1 MGMNQWGSSPA
12 ELGHSAD
19 DIVDA
24 DELGELFIEYVD
36 DWEAR
41 EAHMYAIS
49 TKPLADEQ
57 EGEWDPETRTEP
69 NFQRLNWGAEGSDSV
84 TSDDEADG
92 TESPPDYS
100 VLD

>member
-1 MGMNQWGSSPA
+1 MNQWGSSPT

-19 DIVDA
+19 STVDS

-49 TKPLADEQ
+49 SKPRSEVQ

-69 NFQRLNWGAEGSDSV
+69 DFQRLKWGTGERDSV
-84 TSDDEADG
+84 TSDDEVDG

-100 VLD
+100 MLD